1 MTNIEQYQ
9 KVQVMTSD
17 GVRLIIMLY
26 EGIIRFNSGAIEAIN
41 NDNIKDRVYFI
52 NRSMDIIS
60 ELNGAL
66 NMEEG
71 GEVAKNLS
79 KLYDYCVHALNKANA
94 ENSVEALEGVNRV
107 VAEVKAGWLGITSE
121 NTSATDLLQDSA
133 GSGNDGY
140 SQGAAQG
147 GL

>member
-17 GVRLIIMLY
+17 GVRLIVMLY
-26 EGIIRFNSGAIEAIN
+26 EGIVRFNVGAIEAIEKG
-41 NDNIKDRVYFI
+41 NIKDRVYFI

-66 NMEEG
+66 NMETG
-71 GEVAKNLS
+71 GEIAENLS
-79 KLYDYCVHALNKANA
+79 KLYDYCVHSLNKANA
-94 ENSVEALEGVNRV
+94 QNSVAALECVNRV
-107 VAEVKAGWLGITSE
+107 IAEVKIGWLGITSDKW
-121 NTSATDLLQDSA
+121 TDLSTDSVETD
-133 GSGNDGY
+133 NGY

>member
-26 EGIIRFNSGAIEAIN
+26 EGIVRFNTGAMEAIEN
-41 NDNIKDRVYFI
+41 GNIKDRVYFI

-66 NMEEG
+66 NMEAG
-71 GEVAKNLS
+71 GEVAENLS
-79 KLYDYCVHALNKANA
+79 KLYDYCVHSLNKANA
-94 ENSVEALEGVNRV
+94 QNSVEALEGVNRV
-107 VAEVKAGWLGITSE
+107 ITEVKAGWLGITSDKAAAD
-121 NTSATDLLQDSA
+121 TSSDSIETD
-133 GSGNDGY
+133 NGY

>member
-26 EGIIRFNSGAIEAIN
+26 EGIVRFNVGAMEAIEN
-41 NDNIKDRVYFI
+41 GNIKDRVYFI

-66 NMEEG
+66 NMEAG
-71 GEVAKNLS
+71 GEVAENLS
-79 KLYDYCVHALNKANA
+79 KLYDYCVHALNTANA
-94 ENSVEALEGVNRV
+94 KNSVEALDSVNRV
-107 VAEVKAGWLGITSE
+107 ITEVKAGWVGITSDKGAAAD
-121 NTSATDLLQDSA
+121 NSAL
-133 GSGNDGY
+133 NNGY

>member
-26 EGIIRFNSGAIEAIN
+26 EGIIRFNSGAKEAIA

-66 NMEEG
+66 NIEEG
-71 GEVAKNLS
+71 GEIAKNLS
-79 KLYDYCVHALNKANA
+79 KLYDYCVHSLNKANA
-94 ENSVEALEGVNRV
+94 ENSVEALEGVNKV
-107 VAEVKAGWLGITSE
+107 IAEVKAGWVGITSE
-121 NTSATDLLQDSA
+121 KAPQADLLSDPVELD
-133 GSGNDGY
+133 NGY
-140 SQGAAQG
+140 SRGAAQG

>member
-26 EGIIRFNSGAIEAIN
+26 EGIVRFNVGAMEAIEN
-41 NDNIKDRVYFI
+41 GNIKDRVYFI

-66 NMEEG
+66 NMEDG
-71 GEVAKNLS
+71 GEVAENLS
-79 KLYDYCVHALNKANA
+79 KLYDYCVHSLNKANA
-94 ENSVEALEGVNRV
+94 QNSVEALEGVNRV
-107 VAEVKAGWLGITSE
+107 ITEVKAGWLGITSDK
-121 NTSATDLLQDSA
+121 ATNLSTDSVK
-133 GSGNDGY
+133 SDNGY

>member
-26 EGIIRFNSGAIEAIN
+26 EGIVRFNGGAIEAIN
-41 NDNIKDRVYFI
+41 NDNIEDRAYFI

-79 KLYDYCVHALNKANA
+79 KLYDYCVHSLNKANA
-94 ENSVEALEGVNRV
+94 ENSVEALEGVNKV
-107 VAEVKAGWLGITSE
+107 ITEVKAGWLGITSE
-121 NTSATDLLQDSA
+121 KASEDDLSSDSA
-133 GSGNDGY
+133 EPGNGY